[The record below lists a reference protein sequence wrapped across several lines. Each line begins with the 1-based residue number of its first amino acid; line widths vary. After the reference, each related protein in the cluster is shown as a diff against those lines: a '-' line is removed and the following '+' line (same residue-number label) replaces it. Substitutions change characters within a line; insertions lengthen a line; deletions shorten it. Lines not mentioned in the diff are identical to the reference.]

1 MEDSVWEQN
10 LFHFKPEAFNWEH
23 LSVGKSFILKEGN
36 FILKVLPPE
45 FPLIIHQI

>member
-36 FILKVLPPE
+36 FILKDCH
-45 FPLIIHQI
+45 FIPLFLQS